1 MTPDEAY
8 AIHIA
13 GECPNCGGKQFF
25 KDARGYVLRNMRCAT
40 PSCGLRINIVDKE
53 MQDTVDLDTCMILG
67 QILDA
72 PANYKQT
79 YGKRP
84 LLYRVLKLIKA
95 MVHG

>member
-1 MTPDEAY
+1 
-8 AIHIA
+8 
-13 GECPNCGGKQFF
+13 
-25 KDARGYVLRNMRCAT
+25 
-40 PSCGLRINIVDKE
+40 VDKE